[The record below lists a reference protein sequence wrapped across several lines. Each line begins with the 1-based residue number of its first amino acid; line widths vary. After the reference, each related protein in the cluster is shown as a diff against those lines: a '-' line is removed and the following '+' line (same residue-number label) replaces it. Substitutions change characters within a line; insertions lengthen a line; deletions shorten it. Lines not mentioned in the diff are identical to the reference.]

1 MNEDEYPPMGHSQI
15 IGQKSA
21 LFTLCE
27 VSNLIAMGTCEACQY
42 EVVRV

>member
-1 MNEDEYPPMGHSQI
+1 MRMSTLPWGIVRHI